1 MFYKILKNLRNK
13 KEPTLIQI
21 KSKTGETLTD
31 GKDIIDRWKEYF
43 EELLGPEGD
52 EKSKCNKT
60 TNQPQHNYRTEGN
73 IEDREHTDHIT
84 VEEVKEV
91 LGKLKLGKAPGCD
104 EIFPEM
110 LKFMSDS
117 AVKELTFIYN
127 RVWQEKKV
135 PEDWSRAVI
144 LPIYKKG
151 DPKHCGN
158 YRGISL
164 LCVVSKIYETI
175 LEKRLRGVI
184 EPQLKDQQSGFR
196 QEHT

>member
-1 MFYKILKNLRNK
+1 MDY
-13 KEPTLIQI
+13 
-21 KSKTGETLTD
+21 
-31 GKDIIDRWKEYF
+31 II
-43 EELLGPEGD
+43 
-52 EKSKCNKT
+52 
-60 TNQPQHNYRTEGN
+60 
-73 IEDREHTDHIT
+73 

-117 AVKELTFIYN
+117 AVKELTIIYN
-127 RVWQEKKV
+127 RAWQEKKV

-151 DPKHCGN
+151 DPKHCDN

-175 LEKRLRGVI
+175 LEKRLREVI

-196 QEHT
+196 QEHGIQDHIFTLQQITEKAIVKNKKLYLCFVDMKKAFDKIKREE